1 MGNLGPWEIA
11 LIVLAV
17 LLVFGPKQ
25 LPKIGRSLGGGM
37 REFKDSVTEPARE
50 IREAVDTPKE
60 LLSFNPKKDIE
71 DALNP
76 FAEQEEEDE
85 AEALDGEIVEPAG
98 ADAQATAAP
107 AEPEAPAAA
116 EPEAPAVAE
125 PVAVAAE
132 QPPAEAPE
140 PAPAS
145 TEKT

>member
-1 MGNLGPWEIA
+1 MGSLGPWEIA

-17 LLVFGPKQ
+17 LLLFGPKQ

-37 REFKDSVTEPARE
+37 REFKESVTEPARE
-50 IREAVDTPKE
+50 IKEAVDTPKE

-76 FAEQEEEDE
+76 FAEQEEE
-85 AEALDGEIVEPAG
+85 AEAIDGEIVDPAG

-107 AEPEAPAAA
+107 PA

-125 PVAVAAE
+125 PVGVAAE
-132 QPPAEAPE
+132 QPSAETSE
-140 PAPAS
+140 PAPAAA
-145 TEKT
+145 EKT

>member
-11 LIVLAV
+11 LIVLAI

-50 IREAVDTPKE
+50 IKEAVDTPKE

-76 FAEQEEEDE
+76 FAKQEEET
-85 AEALDGEIVEPAG
+85 EALDGEIVEPAG
-98 ADAQATAAP
+98 ADEQTTPTPP
-107 AEPEAPAAA
+107 AEPEV
-116 EPEAPAVAE
+116 PAVAE
-125 PVAVAAE
+125 PVGVAAE
-132 QPPAEAPE
+132 QPSAETSE
-140 PAPAS
+140 PAPAAA
-145 TEKT
+145 EKT

>member
-50 IREAVDTPKE
+50 IKEAVDTPKE

-76 FAEQEEEDE
+76 FAEQEEE

-98 ADAQATAAP
+98 ADAQATATP
-107 AEPEAPAAA
+107 PA

-125 PVAVAAE
+125 PVGVAAE
-132 QPPAEAPE
+132 QPSAEASE
-140 PAPAS
+140 PAPAAA
-145 TEKT
+145 EKT

>member
-11 LIVLAV
+11 LIVLAI

-50 IREAVDTPKE
+50 IKEAVDTPKE

-76 FAEQEEEDE
+76 FAKQEEE

-98 ADAQATAAP
+98 ADAQATAGP
-107 AEPEAPAAA
+107 SAEPEVPAD
-116 EPEAPAVAE
+116 AE
-125 PVAVAAE
+125 PVGVAAE
-132 QPPAEAPE
+132 QPSLETSE
-140 PAPAS
+140 PAPA
-145 TEKT
+145 TAEKT

>member
-11 LIVLAV
+11 LIVLAI

-50 IREAVDTPKE
+50 IKEAVDTPKE

-76 FAEQEEEDE
+76 FAKQEEET
-85 AEALDGEIVEPAG
+85 EALDGEIVEPAG
-98 ADAQATAAP
+98 ADAQATATP
-107 AEPEAPAAA
+107 SSEPEV
-116 EPEAPAVAE
+116 PAVAE
-125 PVAVAAE
+125 PVGVAAE
-132 QPPAEAPE
+132 QPSAETSE
-140 PAPAS
+140 PAPA
-145 TEKT
+145 TDEKT

>member
-1 MGNLGPWEIA
+1 MGSLGPWEIA

-17 LLVFGPKQ
+17 LLLFGPKQ

-37 REFKDSVTEPARE
+37 REFKESVTEPARE
-50 IREAVDTPKE
+50 IKEAVDVPKE

-76 FAEQEEEDE
+76 FAEQEEE

-98 ADAQATAAP
+98 ADAQATATP
-107 AEPEAPAAA
+107 PA

-125 PVAVAAE
+125 PVGVAAE
-132 QPPAEAPE
+132 QPSAETSE
-140 PAPAS
+140 PAPAA

>member
-50 IREAVDTPKE
+50 IKEAVDTPKE

-76 FAEQEEEDE
+76 FAEQEEEEE
-85 AEALDGEIVEPAG
+85 AEPLDGEIVEPAK
-98 ADAQATAAP
+98 ADAQATATP
-107 AEPEAPAAA
+107 PA

-125 PVAVAAE
+125 PVGVAAE
-132 QPPAEAPE
+132 QRSAEAAE
-140 PAPAS
+140 PAPVP
-145 TEKT
+145 TEKS

>member
-11 LIVLAV
+11 LIVLAI

-50 IREAVDTPKE
+50 IKEAVDTPKE

-76 FAEQEEEDE
+76 FAEQEEE

-98 ADAQATAAP
+98 ADPQATAIPP
-107 AEPEAPAAA
+107 AEPEAPT
-116 EPEAPAVAE
+116 VAE
-125 PVAVAAE
+125 PVGVAAD
-132 QPPAEAPE
+132 QPPAETSE
-140 PAPAS
+140 PSPAAA
-145 TEKT
+145 EKT

>member
-11 LIVLAV
+11 LIVLAI

-50 IREAVDTPKE
+50 IKEAVDTPKE

-76 FAEQEEEDE
+76 FAKQEEE
-85 AEALDGEIVEPAG
+85 AEALDGEIIEPAG

-107 AEPEAPAAA
+107 SAEPEAPK
-116 EPEAPAVAE
+116 VAE
-125 PVAVAAE
+125 PVGVAAE
-132 QPPAEAPE
+132 QPSAETSE
-140 PAPAS
+140 PAPA
-145 TEKT
+145 TDEKT